1 LEALKPVV
9 EEEPEESA
17 MTSMAQDLD
26 SSGYG
31 SEINADEYDSEE
43 DPNAG
48 IAVRGSVS
56 AQKTAM
62 PMKSKG

>member
-1 LEALKPVV
+1 MEALKPVV

-31 SEINADEYDSEE
+31 NEINTDEHDSEE
-43 DPNAG
+43 DPNVG
-48 IAVRGSVS
+48 IAVIGSVS
-56 AQKTAM
+56 AQ
-62 PMKSKG
+62 

>member
-1 LEALKPVV
+1 MEALKPVV

-17 MTSMAQDLD
+17 MTSMAHLD

-31 SEINADEYDSEE
+31 SEINADEYDEEE
-43 DPNAG
+43 DPNVG
-48 IAVRGSVS
+48 IAVKGSVS